1 MAKRILMIIG
11 MVFCLPGMTQAQSA
25 DLEQYLDYLGHTTS
39 QQVNEQTTAE
49 FYKQSFGFWMAN
61 KVDYNENPGKYE
73 KAMDLY
79 HQGQKKFVRNRDIK
93 IDRFES
99 TIENYRRFDAR
110 NTLPDDPILFVGSS
124 SIVFWE
130 TSQSF
135 PDMPVVN
142 RGFGGASLPEVIHY
156 YDDVIKKHNPSM
168 LVVYCDID
176 VEQGRSPEF
185 SVNAFKKLVNKVEV
199 DFPGTP
205 IILLSMKP
213 TLIDDVLGK
222 EVRSNKMIT
231 NQRLIEYSNSQDNLH
246 YIDLASPM
254 MKADGS
260 LKAEIFLGD
269 GMHLNPLGYT
279 LWDPVMRAEINRIRR
294 E

>member
-1 MAKRILMIIG
+1 MAKRILMIVG
-11 MVFCLPGMTQAQSA
+11 MVFCLPGLAQAQSA
-25 DLEQYLDYLGHTTS
+25 TLEQYLDFLGSTTN
-39 QQVNEQTTAE
+39 QQVSEQTTAE

-61 KVDYNENPGKYE
+61 KVEYNDNPSKYK

-79 HQGQKKFVRNRDIK
+79 HQGQQKFIRNRDIK

-99 TIENYRRFDAR
+99 TIESYRRFDAR

-130 TSQSF
+130 TSNSF
-135 PDMPVVN
+135 PDLPVVN

-168 LVVYCDID
+168 MIVYCDID

-185 SVNAFKKLVNKVEV
+185 SVNAFKKLISKVEE

-205 IILLSMKP
+205 IVLLSMKP

-222 EVRSNKMIT
+222 EVRENKLIT
-231 NQRLIEYSNSQDNLH
+231 NQKLIEYTASKKNLH

-254 MKADGS
+254 MKENGS
-260 LKAEIFLGD
+260 LKAEVFLDD

-294 E
+294 D